1 MPEAITWHFAGT
13 WNHMPELKSKYLEGL
28 NNAFPKSIK
37 LLNRSVSIPISVNME
52 KDFSEKIKK
61 ALRIVFK

>member
-1 MPEAITWHFAGT
+1 MLSR
-13 WNHMPELKSKYLEGL
+13 NQLKC
-28 NNAFPKSIK
+28 I
-37 LLNRSVSIPISVNME
+37 NRSVSIPISVNME